1 MWNAEAWTLILLLV
15 IAVVVG
21 VGIIVVVGA
30 RAVKHYG
37 EEGQE
42 PKK

>member
-1 MWNAEAWTLILLLV
+1 MEETWILILLLV

-21 VGIIVVVGA
+21 LGIIVVVGA